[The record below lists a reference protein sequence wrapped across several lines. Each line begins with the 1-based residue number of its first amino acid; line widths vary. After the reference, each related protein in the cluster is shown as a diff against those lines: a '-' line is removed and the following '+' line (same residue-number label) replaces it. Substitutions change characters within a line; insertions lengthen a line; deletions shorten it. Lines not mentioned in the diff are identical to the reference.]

1 MASAT
6 QTNPPLF
13 TFVLEYMALAMVI
26 EAVRPASYI
35 MFDDQPPYNHTDQ
48 HVLTRLLAFDD
59 ELTVGRDVMEQL
71 VDDAKATGLQ

>member
-1 MASAT
+1 ML
-6 QTNPPLF
+6 NKIIKLCMIKGHNNIHL
-13 TFVLEYMALAMVI
+13 VV
-26 EAVRPASYI
+26 